1 LVALPYACAQLLT
14 AGLHA
19 QELHAELVWSDE
31 AATLAAER
39 GSWFMVR
46 TSFCSGCARPALGF
60 AASAPSGVFL
70 SSSDRTPLLRPAAAR
85 RPKQLLPEDVCAC
98 TSLEQAINGDHISL
112 FNPAQ
117 LTARASRTEP
127 LSSSAQVRA
136 ADEDPMQPS
145 EDGGAHD
152 VPAPIGHVSVCGVEL
167 RLSACAPERSHQPP
181 VLVKTATVE
190 QNLKSLALALCGVR
204 LRLRPT
210 ARALGRLRHGAP
222 GFETHIL
229 ERFTASRYHQDIRMR
244 APAVAA
250 VPASA
255 AACADTLHALCRR
268 VQCCWRGRAAP
279 ARASFCNT
287 LHPAQARSPSPLPL
301 FATLAAM
308 HVRITAHTLR

>member
-1 LVALPYACAQLLT
+1 M
-14 AGLHA
+14 
-19 QELHAELVWSDE
+19 WSDE

-46 TSFCSGCARPALGF
+46 PLCSGCTRKRFCLAILGSG
-60 AASAPSGVFL
+60 APCSPSGVFL

-117 LTARASRTEP
+117 LTVCASCTEP
-127 LSSSAQVRA
+127 LPSSAQVRA

-145 EDGGAHD
+145 DDSGAHD

-167 RLSACAPERSHQPP
+167 RMSACPPERGRQPP

-204 LRLRPT
+204 VRLHRT
-210 ARALGRLRHGAP
+210 AHARALSAACEPAPLDSKHTNWNASRRQDTNSRYPYEGAGGGSCARPVLLHVLTRSAHPADASSTAGGAVRLRQERPSATP
-222 GFETHIL
+222 CIL
-229 ERFTASRYHQDIRMR
+229 HR
-244 APAVAA
+244 
-250 VPASA
+250 
-255 AACADTLHALCRR
+255 
-268 VQCCWRGRAAP
+268 RAALP
-279 ARASFCNT
+279 RF
-287 LHPAQARSPSPLPL
+287 PSQP
-301 FATLAAM
+301 LAAM
-308 HVRITAHTLR
+308 HVRITSHTLR

>member
-1 LVALPYACAQLLT
+1 
-14 AGLHA
+14 
-19 QELHAELVWSDE
+19 
-31 AATLAAER
+31 
-39 GSWFMVR
+39 MVR

-167 RLSACAPERSHQPP
+167 RLSACAPERGHQPP

-210 ARALGRLRHGAP
+210 AHALGRLRHGAP